1 MDGSSLSADA
11 GCAVAL
17 GPSRGG
23 SRITNAEKI
32 RTLGAR
38 KSFGVSM
45 DGKAMIVYA
54 RLVEKKEGL
63 EHF

>member
-1 MDGSSLSADA
+1 MPDA
-11 GCAVAL
+11 PLLWAQAEAEA
-17 GPSRGG
+17 
-23 SRITNAEKI
+23 RITNAEKI